1 MLIMQLLSTVR
12 NSVVFI
18 KSGLIDKSVLE
29 LQGIVFAIVTVELKF
44 SFIYISIDEAPL
56 GGVWVSRIPLIFG
69 QNIPYPVN
77 SYLIL
82 LKNDN
87 FDIPESF

>member
-1 MLIMQLLSTVR
+1 MVCP
-12 NSVVFI
+12 NV
-18 KSGLIDKSVLE
+18 
-29 LQGIVFAIVTVELKF
+29 
-44 SFIYISIDEAPL
+44 EAPL

>member
-44 SFIYISIDEAPL
+44 SFIYISIDSGL
-56 GGVWVSRIPLIFG
+56 
-69 QNIPYPVN
+69 N
-77 SYLIL
+77 SVLR
-82 LKNDN
+82 NVT
-87 FDIPESF
+87 